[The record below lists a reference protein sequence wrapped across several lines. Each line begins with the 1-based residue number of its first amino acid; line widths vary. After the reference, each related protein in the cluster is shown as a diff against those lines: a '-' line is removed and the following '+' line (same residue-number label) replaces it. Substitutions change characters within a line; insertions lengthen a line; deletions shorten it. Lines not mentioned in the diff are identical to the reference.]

1 MKALT
6 ILLYIILAFVV
17 IALYFVPT
25 IIAYRRDHGYK
36 GIILAINLVLGAS
49 GIGYLIALV
58 WAIWPQEKSI
68 LDPVLGN
75 PTGLGVR
82 NVGDTFG
89 SKKAGEVRGEVQ
101 EKDMTA
107 EIEKIAKLL
116 KEGHLTREEYDSM
129 KKKIIRESGF

>member
-1 MKALT
+1 MKALL
-6 ILLYIILAFVV
+6 ILLYIILAIVV
-17 IALYFVPT
+17 IALYFLPT
-25 IIAYRRDHGYK
+25 IIAFRRDHAYK
-36 GIILAINLVLGAS
+36 GIIFAINFVLGAS
-49 GIGYLIALV
+49 GIGYLAALV

-101 EKDMTA
+101 EKDMTV

-116 KEGHLTREEYDSM
+116 KDGHLTREEYDSM

>member
-6 ILLYIILAFVV
+6 FLLYIILAVVV

-49 GIGYLIALV
+49 GLGYLVALV

-101 EKDMTA
+101 EKDMTT

>member
-6 ILLYIILAFVV
+6 ILLYIILAVVV

>member
-6 ILLYIILAFVV
+6 ILLYIILAVV
-17 IALYFVPT
+17 VVALYFVPT

>member
-6 ILLYIILAFVV
+6 FLLYIIYAVVV

-36 GIILAINLVLGAS
+36 RIILAINLVLGAS

-101 EKDMTA
+101 EKDMTT

>member
-1 MKALT
+1 MKALQ
-6 ILLYIILAFVV
+6 ILLYIILAVVV
-17 IALYFVPT
+17 IALYFIPT
-25 IIAYRRDHGYK
+25 FIAYRRDHGYK
-36 GIILAINLVLGAS
+36 GIIFAINLVLGAS

-58 WAIWPQEKSI
+58 WAIWPEEKSI

-89 SKKAGEVRGEVQ
+89 SKKVGEVRGEVQ
-101 EKDMTA
+101 EKDMTT
-107 EIEKIAKLL
+107 EIEKIANLL

>member
-6 ILLYIILAFVV
+6 ILLYIILAVV
-17 IALYFVPT
+17 VVALYFVPT

-116 KEGHLTREEYDSM
+116 KEGHITREEYDSM

>member
-1 MKALT
+1 MKALL
-6 ILLYIILAFVV
+6 ILLYIILAIVV
-17 IALYFVPT
+17 IALYFLPT
-25 IIAYRRDHGYK
+25 IIAFRRDHAYK
-36 GIILAINLVLGAS
+36 GIIFAINFVLGAS
-49 GIGYLIALV
+49 GIGYLAALV

-68 LDPVLGN
+68 LDPILGN

-89 SKKAGEVRGEVQ
+89 SKKVGEVRGEVQ
-101 EKDMTA
+101 EKDMTV

-116 KEGHLTREEYDSM
+116 KDGHLTREEYDSM

>member
-1 MKALT
+1 MEALK
-6 ILLYIILAFVV
+6 ILLGIIIGAAL
-17 IALYFVPT
+17 IAIYFVPT
-25 IIAYRRDHGYK
+25 FIAYRRDHAFK
-36 GIILAINLVLGAS
+36 GVIFAINFVLGLS
-49 GIGYLIALV
+49 GIGYLVALV

-68 LDPVLGN
+68 LDPILGN

-89 SKKAGEVRGEVQ
+89 SKKVGEVRGEVQ
-101 EKDMTA
+101 EKDMTV
-107 EIEKIAKLL
+107 ELEKIANLL